1 MNSPTVKSFFF
12 ISLFWRWQKLFFA
25 CGFTIEIVLTNG
37 KVVGVGAPL
46 LLLPER
52 GRVQLERIRSRN
64 SVARQLLKFFLVQVT
79 IGLPSSSQELKI
91 VVEIQFDSTCMCSE
105 ISSWLLPCKD
115 NMKPNLR
122 WMLKGSS

>member
-1 MNSPTVKSFFF
+1 MAET
-12 ISLFWRWQKLFFA
+12 FFA

-37 KVVGVGAPL
+37 KVVGVGASL

-52 GRVQLERIRSRN
+52 GRVRLERIRSRN

-91 VVEIQFDSTCMCSE
+91 VEIQFDSTCMCSE
-105 ISSWLLPCKD
+105 ISSWLP
-115 NMKPNLR
+115 
-122 WMLKGSS
+122 